1 MVKTTHKLAEMMEAD
16 MVQRLGGQ
24 SSPPS
29 ATSAASTRTVT
40 IRSGENASAMS
51 PFPVNN
57 KPEKPGLE
65 QTLLLYHMIEKSKI
79 MTPTEG
85 KTLRN
90 LEHAVS
96 KYAWLALQYSSW
108 VLIKLN
114 RL

>member
-1 MVKTTHKLAEMMEAD
+1 MEN
-16 MVQRLGGQ
+16 
-24 SSPPS
+24 
-29 ATSAASTRTVT
+29 T
-40 IRSGENASAMS
+40 SAMS

-96 KYAWLALQYSSW
+96 KHAWLALQYCSW
-108 VLIKLN
+108 VLTKRK